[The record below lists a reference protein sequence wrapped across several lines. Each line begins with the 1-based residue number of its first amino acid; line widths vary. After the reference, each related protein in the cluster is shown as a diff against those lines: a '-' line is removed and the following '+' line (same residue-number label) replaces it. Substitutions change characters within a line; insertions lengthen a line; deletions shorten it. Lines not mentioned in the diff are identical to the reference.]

1 MTRICYLVQI
11 FLLILL
17 LGCSPT
23 TTLQPKINTA
33 YPISG
38 SDTESVNSYPA
49 PVVEEIPVE
58 QPSIQQPTQDPSL
71 AIITGFL
78 LIEKDG
84 NIYPVSDAI
93 LYLAPVLKDE
103 KGIERVVSFDRFSSN
118 RAITDKNGKFTFVN
132 VKFDKYGLILD
143 RVINSYLLNDPQSS
157 MDMLF
162 SIEEPR
168 LYDLG
173 ELRYDYLPDN

>member
-1 MTRICYLVQI
+1 MTRIKFLIQI
-11 FLLILL
+11 FLAVLLI
-17 LGCSPT
+17 GCSST
-23 TTLQPKINTA
+23 TTLQPIIDAA
-33 YPISG
+33 YPPSG
-38 SDTESVNSYPA
+38 SDTQSVNSYPA
-49 PVVEEIPVE
+49 PAIAITVE

-71 AIITGFL
+71 AIIIGYL
-78 LIEKDG
+78 VIEKDG

-103 KGIERVVSFDRFSSN
+103 QGIERVVSFDRFSSN
-118 RAITDKNGKFTFVN
+118 RAITDKNGKFTFLN
-132 VKFDKYGLILD
+132 VEFDKYGLILD
-143 RVINSYLLNDPQSS
+143 RVINSYLLNDPTTS